1 MASLVKEQDLKKMGR
16 SELLEI
22 LLLQNRK
29 LDELNQENQQLR
41 QELDAAREQLRSRR
55 IDLVDAGSIAEA
67 ALRLNGVFEAAQAA
81 CQQYVENVKR
91 RVDENQ
97 EIRFPESAPEP
108 VEPVMVPV
116 EVPVPEPEPSGD
128 AVTRVTVKKDTLLD
142 KFRNFWS

>member
-29 LDELNQENQQLR
+29 LDKLNQENQQLR

-97 EIRFPESAPEP
+97 EIRFPESA
-108 VEPVMVPV
+108 VEPAIEPAEAPTV
-116 EVPVPEPEPSGD
+116 EPEPSGD